1 MDTIPQ
7 RVTEA
12 PVEGVPIDQI
22 RVGVRRRQA
31 LGPLEALC
39 RSIVARGL
47 IHPILIRSDG
57 ELVSG
62 ARRLEAC
69 RRLRW
74 TTIPA
79 RRVDGLTDEE
89 LRALELHENAER
101 LALQDYEASAQRLAE
116 LRQQAAAGEGA
127 AGAPDIS
134 GPDRSRNSRGRPP
147 GREADSQRRVAERG
161 GVGKGTVQRL
171 ERHVELAGRF
181 PFLQRPGW
189 GRTATLEAGATLAAF
204 PADEHPDLAVLLDQ
218 DAVPPRDT
226 IGILGALARRAPED
240 RRVIYAMARSS
251 DPHVRANALAR
262 AAMLPPNPDPGYLLL
277 LEAERTLRQAAKQ
290 CRVPEL
296 ATAIRTLAD
305 QAHALIASWQKEITH
320 ADAR

>member
-47 IHPILIRSDG
+47 IHPILIRGDG

-62 ARRLEAC
+62 ARRLEVC

-74 TTIPA
+74 ATIPA
-79 RRVDGLTDEE
+79 RRVDGLSDDE
-89 LRALELHENAER
+89 LRALEFHENVER
-101 LALQDYEASAQRLAE
+101 LALLDYEASAERLAA
-116 LRQQAAAGEGA
+116 LRQEEVTGRGAAERAGISVQDLDRPGRGRPRGAQAGSLRAVAAAG
-127 AGAPDIS
+127 
-134 GPDRSRNSRGRPP
+134 
-147 GREADSQRRVAERG
+147 
-161 GVGKGTVQRL
+161 GVSKGTVHHLTR
-171 ERHVELAGRF
+171 RVTLAERF
-181 PFLQRPGW
+181 PFLRRRGW
-189 GRTATLEAGATLAAF
+189 SQTAALEAGATLDTF
-204 PADEHPDLAVLLDQ
+204 PVDEHEDLGRLLNQ
-218 DAVPPRDT
+218 PGVPPRDAL
-226 IGILGALARRAPED
+226 GILGALTRRSPED
-240 RRVIYAMARSS
+240 RRAIYAMARSP
-251 DPHVRANALAR
+251 DAHVRANALAR
-262 AAMLPPNPDPGYLLL
+262 AAKLPPNPDPGYLLL
-277 LEAERTLRQAAKQ
+277 IDIERTLRQAAKQ

-320 ADAR
+320 ADAP

>member
-47 IHPILIRSDG
+47 IHPILIRGDG

-89 LRALELHENAER
+89 LRALELHENVER
-101 LALQDYEASAQRLAE
+101 VALLDAEASAARLAE
-116 LRQQAAAGEGA
+116 LQRQETTVRGEREG
-127 AGAPDIS
+127 PRIS
-134 GPDRSRNSRGRPP
+134 GQEVSRTPRGRPP
-147 GREADSQRRVAERG
+147 GHAAGSQRAIAEATG
-161 GVGKGTVQRL
+161 AAKGTVQNL
-171 ERHVELAGRF
+171 ERQVALADRF
-181 PFLQRPGW
+181 PFLRRRGW
-189 GRTATLEAGATLAAF
+189 SQTAALEAGATLEAF
-204 PADEHPDLAVLLDQ
+204 PVEEHEDLTRLLDQ
-218 DAVPPRDT
+218 PGVPPQDA

-240 RRVIYAMARSS
+240 RRVIYAMARSA

-262 AAMLPPNPDPGYLLL
+262 AARLPPNPDPGYLLL
-277 LEAERTLRQAAKQ
+277 LEAERTLRQATKQ

-305 QAHALIASWQKEITH
+305 QAQQLVASWQKEITH
-320 ADAR
+320 ADAQ